1 MAWRAAMLTPV
12 SPPPPEW
19 APQSALWVGWPRL
32 FEEWGAAF
40 EPARA
45 EIAAFACALAGRT
58 RLRVAAGDETAIA
71 AARKS
76 LEGGAQIRAVPSG
89 DIWLRD
95 TGPVFSYAL
104 GGALL
109 AHCFR
114 FNGWG
119 GRFDMPGDAETAA
132 AIAEAESARPVPH
145 AAILEG
151 GAVEHDGAGTV
162 ITTREC
168 LLNPNRNPGWCES
181 DAERLLEAVFAA
193 RRVIWLDRGLLNDHT
208 DGHVD
213 NLARFCGPGRVV
225 CQRASGADDPNDDRL
240 AEIEAR
246 LRTSGLDVLTV
257 PSPGFV
263 PDAAGRALPAS
274 HLNFVSSNG
283 LLAIPDYKARPG
295 EGLEKA
301 FAAAFPGMTLK
312 RLSSRAILSG
322 GGSFHCMT
330 CHVPMPAQGVETR

>member
-1 MAWRAAMLTPV
+1 MTAGPPP
-12 SPPPPEW
+12 PPPPEW
-19 APQSALWVGWPRL
+19 ASQSALWVGWPRL
-32 FEEWGAAF
+32 PGEWGTAF
-40 EPARA
+40 EPART
-45 EIAAFACALAGRT
+45 EIAAFARALAGRT

-71 AARKS
+71 AARES
-76 LEGGAQIRAVPSG
+76 LGGCAQIRAVPTG

-95 TGPVFSYAL
+95 TGPVFSYAP

-119 GRFDMPGDAETAA
+119 GRFEMPGDTETAA
-132 AIAEAESARPVPH
+132 AIAEAEGAR
-145 AAILEG
+145 ARLQDFILEG

-168 LLNPNRNPGWCES
+168 LLNPNRNSGWTEA
-181 DAERLLEAVFAA
+181 DAEAALEAVFAA
-193 RRVIWLDRGLLNDHT
+193 RRVVWLDRGLLNDHT

-225 CQRASGADDPNDDRL
+225 CQRASGADDPNSDRL

-246 LRTSGLDVLTV
+246 LRAAGLDVFTV

-274 HLNFVSSNG
+274 HLNFVTSNG
-283 LLAIPDYKARPG
+283 LLAVPDYAARPG
-295 EGLEKA
+295 EGLEQA
-301 FAAAFPGMTLK
+301 FAAAFPGMTLR

-330 CHVPMPAQGVETR
+330 CHVPAPAQGVET